1 MQDGLFV
8 TPISRHMHALH
19 TLYYMLDEDGDGDE
33 KHYTLKN
40 SDLVFVVK
48 CISHS
53 ICNACKWGLADVVSE
68 RIVDDAYIVMESLRG
83 GATFLLEHVA
93 QFLQASLAFE
103 PCTETEE
110 DIVRFWEFLGV
121 PIDLMDL
128 FVELHPRFVGNRL
141 LVRPTLE
148 GDVDC
153 FEKASTCV
161 MFGMRWLRC
170 TETRWARKGVSAR
183 AFFLSL
189 SLGVEGIF
197 KLCEDNADVTM
208 FNLNGFKRASTG
220 VRRYLAVAAV
230 AVFPLDSASI
240 AFLEDDRLLLVGSD
254 VWSDMVRDV
263 AYVLGLPQLVWTS
276 FANFV
281 GGGVNADELRR
292 ITMKS
297 IHISLGYAY
306 REVFS
311 TQDMAT

>member
-8 TPISRHMHALH
+8 APISRHMHALH
-19 TLYYMLDEDGDGDE
+19 TLYYMRDEDGDVDE
-33 KHYTLKN
+33 KHYTMKN

-53 ICNACKWGLADVVSE
+53 ICNACKWGLADLVSE
-68 RIVDDAYIVMESLRG
+68 RIVDDSYIVMESLRG
-83 GATFLLEHVA
+83 GSTFLLQHVA
-93 QFLQASLAFE
+93 QFLQASLAFG

-128 FVELHPRFVGNRL
+128 FVELHPRFVGNQL

-161 MFGMRWLRC
+161 MFAMRWLRC

-189 SLGVEGIF
+189 SLGVEGIV
-197 KLCEDNADVTM
+197 KLCDDDTDVTM
-208 FNLNGFKRASTG
+208 FSLNGFRKASTG
-220 VRRYLAVAAV
+220 VRRYLVVAAC
-230 AVFPLDSASI
+230 ASFPLDSASI

-263 AYVLGLPQLVWTS
+263 GYVLGLPKLFGQP
-276 FANFV
+276 
-281 GGGVNADELRR
+281 LR
-292 ITMKS
+292 
-297 IHISLGYAY
+297 ISWAAMSAQMIFDGLL
-306 REVFS
+306 
-311 TQDMAT
+311 

>member
-1 MQDGLFV
+1 LLRTLGVESFVINIVVQDGLFV
-8 TPISRHMHALH
+8 APISRHVHALH
-19 TLYYMLDEDGDGDE
+19 TLYYMRDEDGDVDE
-33 KHYTLKN
+33 KHYTMKN

-68 RIVDDAYIVMESLRG
+68 RIVDDSYIVMESLRG
-83 GATFLLEHVA
+83 GSTFLLQHVA
-93 QFLQASLAFE
+93 QFLQASLAFG

-128 FVELHPRFVGNRL
+128 FVELHPRFVGNQL

-161 MFGMRWLRC
+161 MFAMRWLRC

-189 SLGVEGIF
+189 SLGVDGIV
-197 KLCEDNADVTM
+197 KLCDDDTDVTM
-208 FNLNGFKRASTG
+208 FNLNGFRKASTG
-220 VRRYLAVAAV
+220 VRRYLAVAAC
-230 AVFPLDSASI
+230 ASFPLDSASI

-263 AYVLGLPQLVWTS
+263 GYVLGLPKKCL
-276 FANFV
+276 
-281 GGGVNADELRR
+281 DIPCELRGR
-292 ITMKS
+292 
-297 IHISLGYAY
+297 
-306 REVFS
+306 RC
-311 TQDMAT
+311 QRR